1 MNLLKVKDNEDF
13 IFKFV
18 ILFLIF
24 LFCYI
29 TIFLYYNYNYLF
41 SYREGLET
49 GEAYVV
55 SKENKTDLGG
65 GDGEND
71 GSGDE
76 NTDEN
81 ADQNINQ
88 QEEIIKVNPIKAD
101 LLKEVNLQFSNADG
115 NRAKTLEKIEWF
127 KNWNKGVILST
138 IYSSADSAGG
148 INTDDVVNRLEINK
162 AFETGEIDRLI
173 ASFPLTEAESNS
185 MSSGSGSGSGGLF

>member
-65 GDGEND
+65 GDND
-71 GSGDE
+71 GGE

-81 ADQNINQ
+81 AAQNNNQ
-88 QEEIIKVNPIKAD
+88 QEETIKVNSRKAD
-101 LLKEVNLQFSNADG
+101 LLKQINLAFSNADG
-115 NRAKTLEKIEWF
+115 NRDKTLEKIEWF
-127 KNWNKGVILST
+127 KNFNKGMILNK
-138 IYSSADSAGG
+138 IYSSADSSVG
-148 INTDDVVNRLEINK
+148 INTNDVVNRLEINK
-162 AFETGEIDRLI
+162 AFESGEIDKLI
-173 ASFPLTEAESNS
+173 ASFPLIEAESNS
-185 MSSGSGSGSGGLF
+185 MSSGSGSGGFF

>member
-55 SKENKTDLGG
+55 SKENKSDLDGGG
-65 GDGEND
+65 GDID

-81 ADQNINQ
+81 AQQNNNQ
-88 QEEIIKVNPIKAD
+88 QEETIKVDPKRAD
-101 LLKEVNLQFSNADG
+101 LLKEVNLAFSNADG
-115 NRAKTLEKIEWF
+115 NREKTIEKIEWF
-127 KNWNKGVILST
+127 KNYNKAMMLRELYKAT
-138 IYSSADSAGG
+138 EGG
-148 INTDDVVNRLEINK
+148 HIPGFFFTRMEINK
-162 AFETGEIDRLI
+162 AFESGEIDKLI

-185 MSSGSGSGSGGLF
+185 MSSGSGSGGFF

>member
-65 GDGEND
+65 GGDND
-71 GSGDE
+71 GGE

-81 ADQNINQ
+81 AVQNNNQ
-88 QEEIIKVNPIKAD
+88 QEETIKVNSRKAD
-101 LLKEVNLQFSNADG
+101 LLKQINLAFSNADG
-115 NRAKTLEKIEWF
+115 NRDKTLEKIEWF
-127 KNWNKGVILST
+127 KNFNKGMILRDL
-138 IYSSADSAGG
+138 YKAAEERHFPSAFFA
-148 INTDDVVNRLEINK
+148 RMEINK
-162 AFETGEIDRLI
+162 AFESGEIDKLI

-185 MSSGSGSGSGGLF
+185 MSSGSGSGGFF